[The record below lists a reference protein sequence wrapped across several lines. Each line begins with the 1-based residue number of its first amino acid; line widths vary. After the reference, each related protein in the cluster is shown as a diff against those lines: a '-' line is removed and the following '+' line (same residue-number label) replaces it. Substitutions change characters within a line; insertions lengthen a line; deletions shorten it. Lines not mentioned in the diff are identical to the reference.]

1 MINIETIII
10 IIALAIL
17 IYNFINRLKT
27 RKEHLEIP
35 YDDIIKDEN
44 CQRRQITDMDFS
56 KKVFSSDEPEIL
68 FF

>member
-1 MINIETIII
+1 MIHIEYLIIT
-10 IIALAIL
+10 IALAIL
-17 IYNFINRLKT
+17 IYNFINKLKS

-35 YDDIIKDEN
+35 YDDIITDEN

-56 KKVFSSDEPEIL
+56 KKVYSSDEPEII